1 MGDRQALS
9 PIGQLHSMLEGGCR
23 RKKEKQSKVMQ
34 LGGMGLEELPPL
46 KRGGGRASLTE
57 KMNRKAMQVFGGINS
72 ITKYLRW
79 ERSRQE

>member
-1 MGDRQALS
+1 MS
-9 PIGQLHSMLEGGCR
+9 EGGCR

-46 KRGGGRASLTE
+46 KQGAGGRASLTA
-57 KMNRKAMQVFGGINS
+57 KMNRKAMQVFGGMNS